1 MIAWSTSYNFLR
13 AASALERLKF
23 LSQDPCERII
33 ALLRS
38 EGSLETAEIAR
49 HLHLSIEELE
59 VYLQQLSDMQLVYNS
74 TVTGTVW
81 RLNHYRYLRLMTMAG
96 HLIGEKVPVEKF

>member
-23 LSQDPCERII
+23 LSQEPCERII

-38 EGSLETAEIAR
+38 EGSLETAEIAG

-59 VYLQQLSDMQLVYNS
+59 VYLQQLLDMQLVYNS
-74 TVTGTVW
+74 SVTGTAW

>member
-23 LSQDPCERII
+23 LSQEPCERII

-38 EGSLETAEIAR
+38 EGSLKTDDIAGQ
-49 HLHLSIEELE
+49 LHLSIEELE
-59 VYLQQLSDMQLVYNS
+59 VYLQQLSEMQLIYNS
-74 TVTGTVW
+74 AVSGTIW

-96 HLIGEKVPVEKF
+96 NLISEKVAVEKL

>member
-23 LSQDPCERII
+23 LSQEPCERIV

-38 EGSLETAEIAR
+38 EGSLEAEEMAR
-49 HLHLSIEELE
+49 QLHLSVEELE
-59 VYLQQLSDMQLVYNS
+59 VYLQQLLDMQLVYHS
-74 TVTGTVW
+74 AVPSVVW

-96 HLIGEKVPVEKF
+96 HLAGEKVAVEKF